1 MEAKAMKIKWQS
13 KEVVE
18 GDSTWEKQLPMRK
31 PYNISEHSTVRT
43 KRRLLQLRFRTLGDM
58 WSGEAIVK
66 DCGQN

>member
-1 MEAKAMKIKWQS
+1 MGEAI
-13 KEVVE
+13 
-18 GDSTWEKQLPMRK
+18 PMRK

-43 KRRLLQLRFRTLGDM
+43 KRRLLQLGFRTLGDM